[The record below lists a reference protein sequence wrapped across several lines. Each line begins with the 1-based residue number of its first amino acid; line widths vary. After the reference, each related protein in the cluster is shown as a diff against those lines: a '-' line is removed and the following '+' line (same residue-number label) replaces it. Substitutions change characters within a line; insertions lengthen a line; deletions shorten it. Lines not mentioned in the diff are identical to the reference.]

1 MKYKTCYEVIA
12 ENYEEEQF
20 LLSRF
25 PESIWFITEKH
36 VKFFIPKQDKQKI
49 IESIGE
55 WKEQKK
61 K

>member
-20 LLSRF
+20 LLHRF
-25 PESIWFITEKH
+25 PGSIWFITDKH

-55 WKEQKK
+55 WKERKNE
-61 K
+61 

>member
-20 LLSRF
+20 LLNRF
-25 PESIWFITEKH
+25 PDSIWFITEKH

-49 IESIGE
+49 VEAVGE
-55 WKEQKK
+55 WRQRK
-61 K
+61 